1 VGDDQCRRMFRPR
14 EASSEGAILANC
26 SRFCISSWFKCSIDP
41 AARHR
46 RVLSGCLNRDDN
58 SLQNNDTL
66 SQPFAIS
73 HRTDDL
79 VSRLAERRCDKRCA
93 RSVGKCLICFPRS
106 NSWCRTVRFS
116 AQSATAPS
124 SNF

>member
-1 VGDDQCRRMFRPR
+1 MQAHVQAPR
-14 EASSEGAILANC
+14 SQPQKGAILANC
-26 SRFCISSWFKCSIDP
+26 SRFCVSRWFKCSIDP
-41 AARHR
+41 PLITHAAILFLRC
-46 RVLSGCLNRDDN
+46 CLKTDGN
-58 SLQNNDTL
+58 SLRNKDTL

-79 VSRLAERRCDKRCA
+79 VARLAERRCDKRCA